1 MKSVTLRLDAI
12 LLRCGY
18 VASTIVTVL
27 AYVVGLGL
35 IDSALIFVA
44 LVVLTRL
51 SVYLYFE
58 RYLAFRSFEDF
69 RDGKIRHGCV
79 ACGAS
84 CHLRVNLGKDDVER
98 ILQYAKQNGMTE
110 TIIEHR
116 GGHNWLRRRPD
127 GACVFLRYEGTL
139 PRCSIYDIRPV
150 ACRLYPLIPSGSRLK
165 VDPLC
170 PGLSR
175 TKGHTFREHLATQS
189 VGPYVR
195 KFVGKIETK

>member
-1 MKSVTLRLDAI
+1 MRLDAV

-18 VASTIVTVL
+18 IASAVVAIL
-27 AYVVGLGL
+27 AYLLGLGL
-35 IDSALIFVA
+35 TGS
-44 LVVLTRL
+44 VLTFVVVVGMTRL
-51 SVYLYFE
+51 CIYLYFE
-58 RYLAFRSFEDF
+58 RYLAFRTFEVF
-69 RDGKIRHGCV
+69 KDGKVRHQCL

-84 CHLRVNLGKDDVER
+84 CHLRVNLGKDDMDRVLE
-98 ILQYAKQNGMTE
+98 YAKRRGMTE

-116 GGHNWLRRRPD
+116 GSHNWLKRQSN
-127 GACVFLRYEGTL
+127 GACVFLKYEGNL
-139 PRCSIYDIRPV
+139 PRCSIYEIRPV

-175 TKGHTFREHLATQS
+175 TEGHTFKEHLATQN

-195 KFVGKIETK
+195 KVVGKI